1 MLYTRRRRTHQIF
14 REFFRTKNS
23 KKGEDYMLK
32 EIMARKKQDI
42 TDSRATTGK
51 KGEVKVD
58 IPADMFVKCTDCGRS
73 IYRKEMQSLHNSCP
87 NCNKL
92 FRLSAKARVD
102 LVTDEGSF
110 QELDIKV
117 ERKNPLNF
125 PEYDAKLD
133 KAEKASGLKEAVLC
147 GECKIEG
154 SRAIICVMDSH
165 FMMGSMG
172 SAVGEY
178 LATAFE
184 VATARRLPI
193 VIFTASGGA
202 RMQEGIVSL
211 MQMAKVSGALAAHS
225 EEGLLYITVLTDP
238 TTGGVTASF
247 ASLGDIIL
255 AEKGA
260 LIGFAGRRVI
270 EQTIRQK
277 LPSDFQSAEF
287 LLEKG
292 FVDAIVDRSNQKEVI
307 GKILSMH

>member
-1 MLYTRRRRTHQIF
+1 
-14 REFFRTKNS
+14 
-23 KKGEDYMLK
+23 MLK
-32 EIMARKKQDI
+32 EIMERKKA
-42 TDSRATTGK
+42 ATGAGVKSSK
-51 KGEVKVD
+51 KQAKGD
-58 IPADMFVKCTDCGRS
+58 IPADMFVKCGDCGKS
-73 IYRKEMQSLHNSCP
+73 IYRKEMQRLHNSCP
-87 NCNKL
+87 NCGKL
-92 FRLSAKARVD
+92 FRLAARARVA

-110 QELDIKV
+110 QELDIKID
-117 ERKNPLNF
+117 RRNPLNF
-125 PEYDAKLD
+125 PDYDAKLD
-133 KAEKASGLKEAVLC
+133 KAEKASGLSEAVLC
-147 GECKIEG
+147 GECKIKGE
-154 SRAIICVMDSH
+154 RTIICVMDSN

-184 VATARRLPI
+184 IATDRGLPI

-225 EEGLLYITVLTDP
+225 EAGLLYITVLTDP

-277 LPSDFQSAEF
+277 LPADFQSAEF

-292 FVDAIVDRSNQKEVI
+292 FVDYIVDRTNQKEVI
-307 GKILSMH
+307 GKILALHK